1 MCIHSLLFR
10 FCVAVVFSITVL
22 SQSVMPATASEI
34 LVVRNATDSGKTELR
49 LTEEEFKAF
58 PQVTVRTRTEFT
70 EGVVAFVGPLVR
82 DVMAALDVSE
92 ATSLHMVAA
101 NDYAVDVPVSDVQ
114 QYDVILAMSAS
125 GKRLSFRDKG
135 PLWLMYPLDDHA
147 ELQDALYNSLLIWK
161 LTFIEIR

>member
-10 FCVAVVFSITVL
+10 FCAAVVFSITVL

-34 LVVRNATDSGKTELR
+34 PVVRNATDSGKTELR
-49 LTEEEFKAF
+49 LTEEELKAF
-58 PQVTVRTRTEFT
+58 PQITVRTRTEFT

-114 QYDVILAMSAS
+114 QHDVILAMPAN
-125 GKRLSFRDKG
+125 GKHLSFRDKG
-135 PLWLMYPLDDHA
+135 PLWLMYPLDDRNCRMHC
-147 ELQDALYNSLLIWK
+147 
-161 LTFIEIR
+161 TMPC

>member
-1 MCIHSLLFR
+1 
-10 FCVAVVFSITVL
+10 
-22 SQSVMPATASEI
+22 MPATASEI

-49 LTEEEFKAF
+49 LTEEELKAF

-114 QYDVILAMSAS
+114 QYDVILAMSAN

-147 ELQDALYNSLLIWK
+147 GLQDALYNALLIWQ